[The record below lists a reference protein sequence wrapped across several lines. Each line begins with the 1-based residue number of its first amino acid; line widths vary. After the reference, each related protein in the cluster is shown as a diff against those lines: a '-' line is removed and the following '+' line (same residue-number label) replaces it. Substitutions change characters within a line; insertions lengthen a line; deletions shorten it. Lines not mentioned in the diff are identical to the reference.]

1 VAFRPRLSAGL
12 AFSAINLYIHQKF
25 QIQTKRNAIQ
35 ASKFIMYRKQALGKA
50 ANREKTRPEI
60 LITPKKTPSTQ
71 NSLIKVIDHEKPTNN
86 Y

>member
-1 VAFRPRLSAGL
+1 
-12 AFSAINLYIHQKF
+12 
-25 QIQTKRNAIQ
+25 
-35 ASKFIMYRKQALGKA
+35 MYRKQALGKA